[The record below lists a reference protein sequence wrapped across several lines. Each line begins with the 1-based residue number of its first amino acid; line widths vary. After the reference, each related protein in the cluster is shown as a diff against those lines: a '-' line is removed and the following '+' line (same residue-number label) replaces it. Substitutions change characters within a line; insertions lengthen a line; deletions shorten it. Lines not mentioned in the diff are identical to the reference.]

1 MLSVIIVAK
10 NEAHNIVACVD
21 SAAWADEVI
30 VLDSGSSD
38 DTVALAKAAG
48 ARVIE
53 TDWPGYGPQQNRGID
68 AAKGEWIYSL
78 DADERITPELADEIC
93 SAIESHKFN
102 VFDVPRRS
110 LFVRRF
116 MRHSGWWPDRTKR
129 LFKKGRARFTDHE
142 IHASLATEDAVG
154 HLNEPMIHYSFLNYH
169 SVVEKM
175 NRYSSG
181 GANDLNAR
189 GKRGSLAAAIGH
201 GLWTFFRTYILK
213 AGFLDGQQGLIL
225 SISNAEGTYYKYLK
239 LWELQSRQSE
249 RR

>member
-1 MLSVIIVAK
+1 MLSVIIATK
-10 NEAHNIVACVD
+10 NEAHNIVACVE

-38 DTVALAKAAG
+38 DTVALARTAG

-68 AAKGEWIYSL
+68 TAGGEWIYSL
-78 DADERITPELADEIC
+78 DADERITPELAAQIR
-93 SAIESHKFN
+93 SAIEGNQFN

-110 LFVRRF
+110 LFVTRF
-116 MRHSGWWPDRTKR
+116 MEHSGWWPDRTKR
-129 LFKKGRARFTDHE
+129 LFKKGSARFTDHE
-142 IHASLATEDAVG
+142 IHASLETADAVG
-154 HLNEPMIHYSFLNYH
+154 HLSEPMIHYSFLNYH
-169 SVVEKM
+169 AVVEKM

-201 GLWTFFRTYILK
+201 GMWTFFRTYILK
-213 AGFLDGQQGLIL
+213 AGFLDGRQGLIL
-225 SISNAEGTYYKYLK
+225 AISNAEGTYYKYLK
-239 LWELQSRQSE
+239 LWELQSRQAE